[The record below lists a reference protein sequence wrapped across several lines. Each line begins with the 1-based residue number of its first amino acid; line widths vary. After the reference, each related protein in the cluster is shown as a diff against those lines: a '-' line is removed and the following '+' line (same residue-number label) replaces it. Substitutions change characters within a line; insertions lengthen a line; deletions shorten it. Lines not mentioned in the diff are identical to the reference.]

1 MESVGDPVYEYRN
14 YPELKTWSLLLAA
27 RILWTFMGFC
37 LSHMKPLSRP
47 PVMERAGVSRAC
59 VNVLEGPGGPGLPG
73 RPGSPGEPGE
83 PSVP

>member
-1 MESVGDPVYEYRN
+1 MEPLIGCKDP
-14 YPELKTWSLLLAA
+14 LDLH
-27 RILWTFMGFC
+27 GF
-37 LSHMKPLSRP
+37 LSKPHETLITTTC
-47 PVMERAGVSRAC
+47 EGKRAGVSRAC